1 MKNTSRPFEFLNR
14 IRVEHA
20 TSFLLFQTPPQMV
33 IKGIR
38 VRYADLWPYG
48 VYLKTLLISIK
59 IIHINLEYKCCFL
72 VFNSKYNFQAHSEM
86 IIKGIGMT
94 YTDLFTLL
102 SIFKGTVD
110 MN

>member
-1 MKNTSRPFEFLNR
+1 
-14 IRVEHA
+14 
-20 TSFLLFQTPPQMV
+20 MV

-59 IIHINLEYKCCFL
+59 IIHVNLEYKCCFL
-72 VFNSKYNFQAHSEM
+72 AFNSKYNFQAHSEM

-102 SIFKGTVD
+102 SIFKGNVD